1 MRLAL
6 AFLTIAFAGC
16 AATVQ
21 PAPATTTTYSEP
33 APEPAAE
40 PAPASSCNEDC
51 YNDCMDEGI
60 VDNRASFEEADEVC
74 GPECNCY

>member
-33 APEPAAE
+33 APEPV
-40 PAPASSCNEDC
+40 SSCDDAC
-51 YNDCMDEGI
+51 YQDCMDEG
-60 VDNRASFEEADEVC
+60 VLDYGATEDEAHEIC
-74 GPECNCY
+74 GPECGC